1 MSVEQ
6 VARDVVMNMTKI
18 EKVKTMVTAD
28 AMASGGLLQQEIP
41 ITESLKV
48 TAGLMT
54 AFPDFKIDIQKLTVD
69 GDRAWVKVRWSG
81 TQTGPLSLPGMQA
94 IPATKKKV
102 SVEDAYVVTVRG
114 DKVSHFEIQKLTVDG
129 DRASVKVRWSGT
141 QTGPLSL
148 PGMPTIPA
156 TGKKVSVEDG
166 YVVTVR
172 GDKVS
177 HFEIQSP
184 ADGGIPAAIAQLGVK
199 VPVS

>member
-6 VARDVVMNMTKI
+6 VARDVVMNMTKLD
-18 EKVKTMVTAD
+18 KVKTMVTAD
-28 AMASGGLLQQEIP
+28 AMASGGLLQKEIP

-48 TAGLMT
+48 TAGLIT
-54 AFPDFKIDIQKLTVD
+54 AFPDFRIEIQKLTVD

-81 TQTGPLSLPGMQA
+81 TQTGPLSLPGMPT
-94 IPATKKKV
+94 IPATRKKV
-102 SVEDAYVVTVRG
+102 SVEDA
-114 DKVSHFEIQKLTVDG
+114 
-129 DRASVKVRWSGT
+129 
-141 QTGPLSL
+141 
-148 PGMPTIPA
+148 
-156 TGKKVSVEDG
+156 

-199 VPVS
+199 MPAM